1 MSDLL
6 KNSIADA
13 KAVREAALANAKAF
27 LEEQFNS
34 SLQSMFTKKL
44 SEELNEDDG
53 AMTYDELGDMLDT
66 TSEENPENQENPDT
80 QVPAQPTNPDETDD
94 SMVSDGDIDEILKEL
109 AQELDDE
116 ETTKTADSAGEPDYH
131 DLDDETLF
139 DRENTSTKNSGSTEE
154 IDVNPEGNAEEV
166 SSDRRYESTGEI
178 DLNELLNE
186 LEETSY
192 DTLAEETEGPNSSF
206 ETIAESEEDEDEEDE
221 DVSLEEMANA
231 LVSINE
237 ENKKLK
243 ASLKQHIDTIHE
255 LKNVLSE
262 TNLLNA
268 KLLYT
273 NKLFKGKA
281 LTESQKL
288 KVIDTFDLTKSI
300 REVKLAYSVLA
311 ESFNF
316 GESVA
321 KPKKTNATAQR
332 ITEGLASKPVKSTA
346 PIVEPPVNEM
356 ASRFQR
362 LAGIKK

>member
-1 MSDLL
+1 M
-6 KNSIADA
+6 
-13 KAVREAALANAKAF
+13 
-27 LEEQFNS
+27 
-34 SLQSMFTKKL
+34 
-44 SEELNEDDG
+44 
-53 AMTYDELGDMLDT
+53 
-66 TSEENPENQENPDT
+66 
-80 QVPAQPTNPDETDD
+80 
-94 SMVSDGDIDEILKEL
+94 
-109 AQELDDE
+109 
-116 ETTKTADSAGEPDYH
+116 
-131 DLDDETLF
+131 
-139 DRENTSTKNSGSTEE
+139 
-154 IDVNPEGNAEEV
+154 
-166 SSDRRYESTGEI
+166 
-178 DLNELLNE
+178 
-186 LEETSY
+186 
-192 DTLAEETEGPNSSF
+192 
-206 ETIAESEEDEDEEDE
+206 
-221 DVSLEEMANA
+221 
-231 LVSINE
+231 
-237 ENKKLK
+237 
-243 ASLKQHIDTIHE
+243 KQHIDTIHE